1 MRKSRGVIDSLQGG
15 VSVMGRLRYLRF
27 TGRQRVLIWL
37 TVIFTLL
44 LALTVAVVLH
54 MKPVVVDLATAR
66 TSNAVNRIVVAA
78 VNDAV
83 DSGRIDYEQLV
94 DFDKDAEGH
103 VTALRS
109 NMAAFNRLQASIA
122 DDILQRMA
130 EVSSTDLAIPIGTLT
145 GSPLLAGRGPCLRVR
160 MQSVGT
166 ATARFDNQFSSAG
179 INQTRHRIILDVDVH
194 VSILLPGLTTYTKV
208 SNEISVAETVIVGGV
223 PETYTYFSTAPDEIE
238 NYADEYIIN
247 NA

>member
-1 MRKSRGVIDSLQGG
+1 
-15 VSVMGRLRYLRF
+15 MGRLRYLRF

-83 DSGRIDYEQLV
+83 VSGRIDYEQLV

-223 PETYTYFSTAPDEIE
+223 PETYTYFSTTPDEVE

>member
-1 MRKSRGVIDSLQGG
+1 
-15 VSVMGRLRYLRF
+15 MGRLRYLRF

-223 PETYTYFSTAPDEIE
+223 PETYTYFSTTPDEIE

>member
-1 MRKSRGVIDSLQGG
+1 
-15 VSVMGRLRYLRF
+15 MGRLRYLRF
-27 TGRQRVLIWL
+27 TGRQKVLIWL

-179 INQTRHRIILDVDVH
+179 INQTRHRIILNVDVH

-223 PETYTYFSTAPDEIE
+223 PETYTYFSTTPDEIE
-238 NYADEYIIN
+238 NYANEYIIN

>member
-15 VSVMGRLRYLRF
+15 VSAMGRLRYLRF

-223 PETYTYFSTAPDEIE
+223 PETYTYFSTTPDEVE

>member
-15 VSVMGRLRYLRF
+15 VSAMGRLRYLRF

-66 TSNAVNRIVVAA
+66 ISNAVNRIVVAA

-223 PETYTYFSTAPDEIE
+223 PETYTYFSTTPDEVE

>member
-1 MRKSRGVIDSLQGG
+1 
-15 VSVMGRLRYLRF
+15 MGRLRYLRF

-208 SNEISVAETVIVGGV
+208 SYEISVA
-223 PETYTYFSTAPDEIE
+223 
-238 NYADEYIIN
+238 
-247 NA
+247 

>member
-1 MRKSRGVIDSLQGG
+1 
-15 VSVMGRLRYLRF
+15 MGRLRYLRF

-109 NMAAFNRLQASIA
+109 NMAAVNRLQASIA

-145 GSPLLAGRGPCLRVR
+145 GSPLLAGRGPCRRVR
-160 MQSVGT
+160 MQSLVT
-166 ATARFDNQFSSAG
+166 ASARFDNQFSSAG
-179 INQTRHRIILDVDVH
+179 INQTRHRIILDVDVQ

-223 PETYTYFSTAPDEIE
+223 PETYTYFSTTPDEVE

>member
-1 MRKSRGVIDSLQGG
+1 
-15 VSVMGRLRYLRF
+15 MGRLRYLRL

-166 ATARFDNQFSSAG
+166 ATARFDNQFSAAG
-179 INQTRHRIILDVDVH
+179 INQTRHRIILNVDVH

-208 SNEISVAETVIVGGV
+208 SNEISVAETVIVGSV
-223 PETYTYFSTAPDEIE
+223 PETYTYFSTTPDEIE

>member
-1 MRKSRGVIDSLQGG
+1 
-15 VSVMGRLRYLRF
+15 MGRLRYLRL

-166 ATARFDNQFSSAG
+166 ATARFDNQFSAAG

-223 PETYTYFSTAPDEIE
+223 PETYTYFSTTPDEIE

>member
-1 MRKSRGVIDSLQGG
+1 
-15 VSVMGRLRYLRF
+15 MGRLRYLRF

-83 DSGRIDYEQLV
+83 ESGRIDYEQLV

-223 PETYTYFSTAPDEIE
+223 PETYTYFSTTPDEIE

-247 NA
+247 NG

>member
-1 MRKSRGVIDSLQGG
+1 
-15 VSVMGRLRYLRF
+15 MGRLRYLRL
-27 TGRQRVLIWL
+27 TGRQRVLFWL
-37 TVIFTLL
+37 TVIFALL

-94 DFDKDAEGH
+94 DFDKDADGH

-179 INQTRHRIILDVDVH
+179 INQTRHRIILNVDVH

-223 PETYTYFSTAPDEIE
+223 PDTYTYFSTTPDEIE

-247 NA
+247 NG

>member
-1 MRKSRGVIDSLQGG
+1 
-15 VSVMGRLRYLRF
+15 MGRLRYLRF

-83 DSGRIDYEQLV
+83 ESGRIDYAQLV

-179 INQTRHRIILDVDVH
+179 INQTRHRILLDVDVH

-223 PETYTYFSTAPDEIE
+223 PDTYTYFSTTPDEIE
-238 NYADEYIIN
+238 HYADEYIIN
-247 NA
+247 NG

>member
-1 MRKSRGVIDSLQGG
+1 
-15 VSVMGRLRYLRF
+15 MGRLRYLRF

-166 ATARFDNQFSSAG
+166 ATARVDNQFSSAG

-223 PETYTYFSTAPDEIE
+223 PETYTYFSTTPDEVE

>member
-1 MRKSRGVIDSLQGG
+1 
-15 VSVMGRLRYLRF
+15 MGRLRYLRF

-37 TVIFTLL
+37 TVVITLL

-223 PETYTYFSTAPDEIE
+223 PETYTYFSTTPDEVE

>member
-1 MRKSRGVIDSLQGG
+1 
-15 VSVMGRLRYLRF
+15 MGRLRYLRF

-223 PETYTYFSTAPDEIE
+223 PETYTYFSTTPDEVE

-247 NA
+247 NG

>member
-1 MRKSRGVIDSLQGG
+1 
-15 VSVMGRLRYLRF
+15 MGRLRYLRF

-94 DFDKDAEGH
+94 DFDKDADGH

-145 GSPLLAGRGPCLRVR
+145 GSPLLAGRGPCLSVR

-223 PETYTYFSTAPDEIE
+223 PETYTYFSTTPDEIE

>member
-1 MRKSRGVIDSLQGG
+1 
-15 VSVMGRLRYLRF
+15 MGRLRYLRF

-130 EVSSTDLAIPIGTLT
+130 EVSSTDLSIPIGTLT

-223 PETYTYFSTAPDEIE
+223 PETYTYFSTTPDEIE

>member
-1 MRKSRGVIDSLQGG
+1 
-15 VSVMGRLRYLRF
+15 MGRFRYLRF

-54 MKPVVVDLATAR
+54 MKPVVVDLAAAR

-83 DSGRIDYEQLV
+83 ESGRIDYAQLV

-223 PETYTYFSTAPDEIE
+223 PETYTYFSTTPDEVE

>member
-1 MRKSRGVIDSLQGG
+1 
-15 VSVMGRLRYLRF
+15 MGRLRYLRF

-83 DSGRIDYEQLV
+83 ESGRIDYAQLV

-194 VSILLPGLTTYTKV
+194 VSILLPGLTTYAKV

-223 PETYTYFSTAPDEIE
+223 PETYTYFSTTPDEVE

>member
-1 MRKSRGVIDSLQGG
+1 
-15 VSVMGRLRYLRF
+15 MGRLRYLRF

-94 DFDKDAEGH
+94 DFDKDADGH

-223 PETYTYFSTAPDEIE
+223 PETYTYFSTTPDEVE

>member
-1 MRKSRGVIDSLQGG
+1 
-15 VSVMGRLRYLRF
+15 MGRLRYLRF

-66 TSNAVNRIVVAA
+66 ISNAVNRIVVAA

-94 DFDKDAEGH
+94 DFDKDADGH

-223 PETYTYFSTAPDEIE
+223 PETYTYFSTTPDEVE

>member
-1 MRKSRGVIDSLQGG
+1 
-15 VSVMGRLRYLRF
+15 MGRLRYLRF

-145 GSPLLAGRGPCLRVR
+145 GSPLLAGRGPRLTVK
-160 MQSVGT
+160 METLGT
-166 ATARFDNQFSSAG
+166 ATASFRDRFTSAG
-179 INQTRHRIILDVDVH
+179 INQTKHQILLDVEVY
-194 VSILLPGLTTYTKV
+194 VSILLPGFSTTTKF
-208 SNEISVAETVIVGGV
+208 SNTYSVAETVIVGSV
-223 PETYTYFSTAPDEIE
+223 PDNYTYFSNGEDMEQNAED
-238 NYADEYIIN
+238 YIMN
-247 NA
+247 NG

>member
-1 MRKSRGVIDSLQGG
+1 
-15 VSVMGRLRYLRF
+15 MGRLRYLRF
-27 TGRQRVLIWL
+27 TGRQRALIWL

-223 PETYTYFSTAPDEIE
+223 PETYTYFSTTPDEVE

>member
-1 MRKSRGVIDSLQGG
+1 MTAYNPLKGVAA
-15 VSVMGRLRYLRF
+15 VERLRYLRL
-27 TGRQRVLIWL
+27 TGRQKALIWITL
-37 TVIFTLL
+37 VFALL
-44 LALTVAVVLH
+44 LGLTTAAVLH
-54 MKPVVVDLATAR
+54 MKPIVVNLATAR
-66 TSNAVNRIVVAA
+66 TSNTVNRIVVAA

-94 DFDKDAEGH
+94 DFDKDADGH

-130 EVSSTDLAIPIGTLT
+130 EVSSTDLAISIGTLT

-223 PETYTYFSTAPDEIE
+223 PETYTYFSTTPDEIE
-238 NYADEYIIN
+238 HYADEYIIN
-247 NA
+247 NG

>member
-1 MRKSRGVIDSLQGG
+1 
-15 VSVMGRLRYLRF
+15 MGRLRYLRF

-109 NMAAFNRLQASIA
+109 NMAAFNRMQASIA

-223 PETYTYFSTAPDEIE
+223 PETYTYFSTTPDEIE

>member
-1 MRKSRGVIDSLQGG
+1 
-15 VSVMGRLRYLRF
+15 MGRLRYLRF

-37 TVIFTLL
+37 TIIFTLL

-83 DSGRIDYEQLV
+83 DSGRIDYAQLV

-223 PETYTYFSTAPDEIE
+223 PETYTYFSTTPDEVE

>member
-1 MRKSRGVIDSLQGG
+1 
-15 VSVMGRLRYLRF
+15 MGRLRYLRF

-37 TVIFTLL
+37 TVIITLL

-223 PETYTYFSTAPDEIE
+223 PETYTYFSTTPDEVE

>member
-1 MRKSRGVIDSLQGG
+1 MTAYNPLKGVAA
-15 VSVMGRLRYLRF
+15 VERLRYLRL
-27 TGRQRVLIWL
+27 TGRQKALIWITL
-37 TVIFTLL
+37 VFALL
-44 LALTVAVVLH
+44 LGLTTAAVLH
-54 MKPVVVDLATAR
+54 MKPIVVNLATAR
-66 TSNAVNRIVVAA
+66 TSNTVNRIVVAA

-94 DFDKDAEGH
+94 DFDKDADGH

-223 PETYTYFSTAPDEIE
+223 PDTYTYFSTTPDEIE
-238 NYADEYIIN
+238 HYADEYIIN